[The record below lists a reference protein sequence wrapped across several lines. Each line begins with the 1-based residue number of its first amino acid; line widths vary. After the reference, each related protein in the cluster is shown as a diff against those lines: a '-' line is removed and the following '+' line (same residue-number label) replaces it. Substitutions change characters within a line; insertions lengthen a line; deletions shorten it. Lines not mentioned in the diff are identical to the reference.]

1 VRFKMKKIMSLAAV
15 IFWAALFVGGYAQ
28 TQAEDKSFQETK
40 LLIFDEKW
48 EEAQA
53 KLEEFIKAYPQSP
66 LYSQA
71 VFYRAKCLGEQK
83 GKEKEAL
90 KALQSF
96 LELRDRNRS
105 LIEEAETSI
114 INLAFELCSRG
125 ERTYANEIVKRLD
138 SSNRVVKYYAAYKLS
153 FVEDKALASKS
164 VSVLKQIIEDEK
176 DQELKDRARI
186 ALLRVAPDA
195 LRDVEGAGLESEA
208 LVLKIRVYDEQTKR
222 EEVSINLPWAL
233 ADLALSSIVE
243 ENREALIKKGYD
255 LTKLRR
261 DLTRTK
267 GNIIT
272 ISSEGKTIKIWIE

>member
-1 VRFKMKKIMSLAAV
+1 MKKFVSLAAF
-15 IFWAALFVGGYAQ
+15 IFWVALFVGGFAQ
-28 TQAEDKSFQETK
+28 TRAEDKSLEEAK
-40 LLIFDEKW
+40 LLLFDEKW
-48 EEAQA
+48 QDAQA

-90 KALQSF
+90 RALQSF

-125 ERTYANEIVKRLD
+125 ERPYANEIVKRLD

-164 VSVLKQIIEDEK
+164 VPVLKQIIEDEK

-195 LRDVEGAGLESEA
+195 LRDVEEAGPGSEA
-208 LVLKIRVYDEQTKR
+208 LVLKIRVYDERTKR
-222 EEVSINLPWAL
+222 EELSINLPWAL

-243 ENREALIKKGYD
+243 ENRGALIKKGYD
-255 LTKLRR
+255 LGKLRR
-261 DLTRTK
+261 ELTKTK
-267 GNIIT
+267 GNIFM
-272 ISSEGKTIKIWIE
+272 ISSEGKTIQIWIE

>member
-1 VRFKMKKIMSLAAV
+1 MRKIICLAAI
-15 IFWAALFVGGYAQ
+15 IFWAALAVGVCGQ
-28 TQAEDKSFQETK
+28 TQAENKSFQEAK

-48 EEAQA
+48 EAAQS
-53 KLEEFIKAYPQSP
+53 KLEEFLNTYPRSP

-90 KALQSF
+90 KAHQSY
-96 LELRDRNRS
+96 LELKDGNDS
-105 LIEEAETSI
+105 LMEESETSI
-114 INLAFELCSRG
+114 INLAFELCGRG
-125 ERTYANEIVKRLD
+125 DRSYANEIIKRLD
-138 SSNRVVKYYAAYKLS
+138 SPNRVIKYYAAYKLS
-153 FVEDKALASKS
+153 FIEDKALASKS
-164 VSVLKQIIEDEK
+164 VPVLKQIIEDEK

-195 LRDVEGAGLESEA
+195 LRDVEERGSLSES
-208 LVLKIRVYDEQTKR
+208 LMLKIRVYDELTKK

-243 ENREALIKKGYD
+243 ENREALIKRGYD
-255 LTKLRR
+255 LVKLRR
-261 DLTRTK
+261 ELTRSK

>member
-1 VRFKMKKIMSLAAV
+1 MKKIMSLAAV

-28 TQAEDKSFQETK
+28 TQAEEKSFQEAK

-48 EEAQA
+48 LDAQG
-53 KLEEFIKAYPQSP
+53 KLEEFIKAHPQSP

-114 INLAFELCSRG
+114 INLAFELCNRG
-125 ERTYANEIVKRLD
+125 ERSYANEIVKRLD

-164 VSVLKQIIEDEK
+164 VPVLKQIIEDEK

-195 LRDVEGAGLESEA
+195 LREVEEAGPGSEA
-208 LVLKIRVYDEQTKR
+208 MILKIRVYDERTKR

-255 LTKLRR
+255 LSKLRR

>member
-1 VRFKMKKIMSLAAV
+1 MKKIMSLAAV

>member
-1 VRFKMKKIMSLAAV
+1 MKKIMSLAAV

-28 TQAEDKSFQETK
+28 TQAEDKSFQEAK

-48 EEAQA
+48 EDAQA

-105 LIEEAETSI
+105 LIEEAETSM

-125 ERTYANEIVKRLD
+125 ERSYANEIVKRLD

-164 VSVLKQIIEDEK
+164 VPVLKQIIEDEK

-195 LRDVEGAGLESEA
+195 LRDVEEAGPGSEA
-208 LVLKIRVYDEQTKR
+208 MVLKIRVYDERTKR

>member
-1 VRFKMKKIMSLAAV
+1 MKKIMSLAAV

-28 TQAEDKSFQETK
+28 TQAEDKSFQEAK

-48 EEAQA
+48 EDAQA

-66 LYSQA
+66 LYPQA

-96 LELRDRNRS
+96 LDLRDRNRS
-105 LIEEAETSI
+105 LIEEAETSM

-125 ERTYANEIVKRLD
+125 ERSYANEIVKRLD

-164 VSVLKQIIEDEK
+164 VPVLKQIIEDEK

-195 LRDVEGAGLESEA
+195 LRDVEEAGPQSEA
-208 LVLKIRVYDEQTKR
+208 MILKIRVYDERTKR